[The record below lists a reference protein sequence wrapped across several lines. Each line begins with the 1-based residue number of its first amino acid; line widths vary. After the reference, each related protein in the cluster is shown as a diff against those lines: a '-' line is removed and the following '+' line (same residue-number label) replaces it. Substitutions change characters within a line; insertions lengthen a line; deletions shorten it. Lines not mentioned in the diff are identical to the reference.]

1 MTTFHDLSV
10 LTVATF
16 HDLSV
21 LTVTTFHDLSVLTVA
36 LRSGVG
42 PGAVGPAVD
51 VDRAH
56 QIIAW
61 VTTEHQH
68 RSIVRPAAC
77 SRVHFSIGWIILYAT
92 LLS

>member
-10 LTVATF
+10 LTVTTF

-51 VDRAH
+51 VD
-56 QIIAW
+56 
-61 VTTEHQH
+61 
-68 RSIVRPAAC
+68 
-77 SRVHFSIGWIILYAT
+77 
-92 LLS
+92 